1 MKQLRL
7 PIFNSKIKIYNLR
20 IIPPDQVINKVTDLK
35 KQFELLYGKQPL
47 SRSKP
52 HITIATFKMNSK
64 HQNFLIEAF
73 DQLSQRGGF
82 KLEIDGF
89 DVFEGSKT
97 LYLNICK
104 SETLKA
110 IHADIQFL
118 YEERLKRRLKSFY
131 ISDNPYMTISRT
143 TGKKMLYESLQHF
156 QKNDYSKQIE
166 VGHLTLVSRSKYK
179 IWDWEHHIE
188 LSKRLSLF
196 PT

>member
-20 IIPPDQVINKVTDLK
+20 IIPPDQIINKVTELK
-35 KQFELLYGKQPL
+35 KQFEFLYGKQPL

-64 HQNFLIEAF
+64 HQDFLIEVF
-73 DQLSQRGGF
+73 NQLRLRGGF
-82 KLEIDGF
+82 KLKIDGF

-97 LYLNICK
+97 LYLNIRK
-104 SETLKA
+104 SETLEA
-110 IHADIQFL
+110 IYRDIQFL
-118 YEERLKRRLKSFY
+118 HDEHLKRRLKSFY
-131 ISDNPYMTISRT
+131 ISDNPHMTISRT

-179 IWDWEHHIE
+179 TWDWEHHIK
-188 LSKRLSLF
+188 LSE
-196 PT
+196 

>member
-20 IIPPDQVINKVTDLK
+20 IIPPDQVFNKVTELK

-64 HQNFLIEAF
+64 YQDFLIEIF
-73 DQLSQRGGF
+73 NQLSQRGSF
-82 KLEIDGF
+82 KLKINGF
-89 DVFEGSKT
+89 DVFEGSRT
-97 LYLNICK
+97 LYLNIGK
-104 SETLKA
+104 SETLEA
-110 IHADIQFL
+110 LHRDVRSL
-118 YEERLKRRLKSFY
+118 YDEHFKRRLKSFD
-131 ISDNPYMTISRT
+131 ISDNPHMTISKT

-156 QKNDYSKQIE
+156 RKNDYSKQID
-166 VGHLTLVSRSKYK
+166 VGHLTLLSRSKYK
-179 IWDWEHHIE
+179 TWDWEHHIK

-196 PT
+196 PN

>member
-1 MKQLRL
+1 ME
-7 PIFNSKIKIYNLR
+7 
-20 IIPPDQVINKVTDLK
+20 LK
-35 KQFELLYGKQPL
+35 KQFEFLYGKQPL

-64 HQNFLIEAF
+64 HQDFLIEVF
-73 DQLSQRGGF
+73 NQLRLRGGF

-104 SETLKA
+104 SETLEA
-110 IHADIQFL
+110 IHRDVQFL
-118 YEERLKRRLKSFY
+118 HDEHLKRRLKSFY
-131 ISDNPYMTISRT
+131 ISDNPQMTISRT

-179 IWDWEHHIE
+179 TWDWEHHI
-188 LSKRLSLF
+188 KLF
-196 PT
+196 NEKL

>member
-20 IIPPDQVINKVTDLK
+20 IIPPDQVINKVTELK
-35 KQFELLYGKQPL
+35 KQFEFLYGKQPL

-64 HQNFLIEAF
+64 HQDFLIEVF
-73 DQLSQRGGF
+73 NQLSQRGGF
-82 KLEIDGF
+82 KLKIDGF

-104 SETLKA
+104 SETLESM
-110 IHADIQFL
+110 HADIQFL

-131 ISDNPYMTISRT
+131 ISDNPHMTISRT
-143 TGKKMLYESLQHF
+143 TGKKMLYESLQYF
-156 QKNDYSKQIE
+156 QKNNYSKQIE

-179 IWDWEHHIE
+179 TWDWEHHIK